1 MMYQGEFLRGLVFVI
16 AAAMMMASNAFSQV
30 IGDSETIVIAA
41 SGVTGFE
48 ALSPGNRKITQSLHD
63 AQNAEDG
70 GGSLSLDDIA
80 GLKQQ
85 GDGWGDIFKQMKEE
99 GLISE
104 KNLGQIVSAKGMTDA
119 GFGRAK
125 VAQEITEGSALR
137 SPDATASSG
146 RLMRYRRPSL
156 VVTTAN
162 GRRVVVGLKKP
173 GLRSILKNGERTT
186 RGSFRQKAQRSTLGS
201 TLGSTVTGRVRRAR
215 VFSSASAGNFSA
227 VSSATRSHGGNR
239 GGKKN

>member
-1 MMYQGEFLRGLVFVI
+1 MTYQGEFIRGLVFVI

-30 IGDSETIVIAA
+30 IGDSETIVSSA
-41 SGVTGFE
+41 SGVTSFE
-48 ALSPGNRKITQSLHD
+48 ALSPGNRKITQSLYD

-70 GGSLSLDDIA
+70 SGSLSLDDIA
-80 GLKQQ
+80 VLKQQ
-85 GDGWGDIFKQMKEE
+85 GDGWGNIFKQMKEE

-104 KNLGQIVSAKGMTDA
+104 KNLGQIVSGKGMIEA

-125 VAQEITEGSALR
+125 PGQDSALR
-137 SPDATASSG
+137 PPNATASSD
-146 RLMRYRRPSL
+146 RLMRSRRRSL

-173 GLRSILKNGERTT
+173 GLRSILKNGKRAT
-186 RGSFRQKAQRSTLGS
+186 RGSFRQKARGS
-201 TLGSTVTGRVRRAR
+201 TLGSTVTGRVRSARLFSRAR
-215 VFSSASAGNFSA
+215 AGNFSA
-227 VSSATRSHGGNR
+227 VSSAIRSHGGNR